1 MGGLQLTSGLE
12 HWSGIADSLCCLPA
26 GLSHPGLVYMSH
38 CTAGQAQAAG
48 RNLLHNVR
56 VLVAQTSVRNKPTGM
71 RAPPPGCELCPPGL
85 TEEGA
90 DLSRG

>member
-56 VLVAQTSVRNKPTGM
+56 VLVAQTSVLNKPTGM
-71 RAPPPGCELCPPGL
+71 RAPPGCELCPPGL
-85 TEEGA
+85 SEEGA